1 MQAAL
6 LKDLKAVSA
15 FQELP
20 EDHLQ
25 WLADRA
31 EVLQLEAGDYLF
43 RKGEPVDCMYL
54 ILEGAIQL
62 KMSQGNGFHDEM
74 VMEKGAITGLLPYSR
89 MKDAGGD
96 GVATVPARVLSLHKD
111 YFDEMEKV
119 SRPMVQALVSVMTT
133 RTRDFTRQQQQ
144 NEKMMAL
151 GKLSAGLAHELNNP
165 ASAIARSSAVL
176 KKHLHVTPENFR
188 EIISIRLTPE
198 EVETVTDILFSKREK
213 GNMPELTM
221 MERTN
226 REDEMAEW
234 LEDQGIGD
242 AYEMAE
248 TFISFGINLDELE
261 EISEIVQ
268 HQYLKVVFLWLN
280 NVLVSERLVQ
290 EIEGASR
297 QISALIQSVKAY
309 SHMDKASDQELSNIH
324 TGINNTL
331 VMLTH
336 KLKEKN
342 IQVVKK
348 FQEDLPEIPLYVS
361 EMNQV
366 WTNLFDN
373 AIDAM
378 EQGGT
383 LEICTR
389 QELNDIKV
397 EIIDNGPGIP
407 PDIIHQIFD
416 PFFTTKSVGHG
427 TGLGLDIVKRI
438 VEQHKGSI
446 NVASSS
452 GKTVFK
458 LCFPA
463 KT

>member
-6 LKDLKAVSA
+6 LKELKDVSA

-25 WLADRA
+25 WLIDHA
-31 EVLQLEAGDYLF
+31 EVLKLEAGDLLF
-43 RKGEPVDCMYL
+43 RKGEPVDYMYL

-62 KMSQGNGFHDEM
+62 KMYQSNGFGDAI

-89 MKDAGGD
+89 MKEAGGD
-96 GVATVPARVLSLHKD
+96 GIATVPARVLSLHKD

-119 SRPMVQALVSVMTT
+119 SRPMVQVLVSVMTS

-144 NEKMMAL
+144 NEKMAAL

-165 ASAIARSSAVL
+165 ASAIVRSAAVL
-176 KKHLHVTPENFR
+176 KKHLHITPENFR
-188 EIISIRLTPE
+188 EIVSIRLDSE
-198 EVETVTDILFSKREK
+198 EVESVTDILFSKLEK
-213 GNMPELTM
+213 NNMPELTM

-226 REDEMAEW
+226 REDEVAEW
-234 LEDQGIGD
+234 LEDQGMGD

-248 TFISFGINLDELE
+248 TFVSFGINPDELE
-261 EISEIVQ
+261 EISELVQ
-268 HQYLKVVFLWLN
+268 HQYLKGVLLWLN

-290 EIEGASR
+290 EIEGAAR
-297 QISALIQSVKAY
+297 QVSALIQSVKAY
-309 SHMDKASDQELSNIH
+309 SHMDKAPEQELSDIH

-331 VMLTH
+331 VILTH

-342 IQVVKK
+342 IRVIKN
-348 FQEDLPEIPLYVS
+348 FQEDLPEVPLYVS

-378 EQGGT
+378 EQGGI

-397 EIIDNGPGIP
+397 DIIDNGPGIP

-416 PFFTTKSVGHG
+416 PFFTTKSVGSG
-427 TGLGLDIVKRI
+427 TGLGLDIVKKI
-438 VEQHKGSI
+438 VEQHEGSI

-458 LCFPA
+458 LCFPV